1 MLHSSTRI
9 FLWLLNVKLFCIINQ
24 TYLAPCVPLSGNI
37 FSSLYVDFPWDIWQN
52 RAISYHEQSFNGFFT
67 HQFFSLLYVCV
78 SFRRHHGFSTI
89 HFLTIQFSGWR
100 LVHMGKQRFHF
111 LTGLQKSKNFFLVY
125 LPTWTLNSPDH
136 LHSLLVSV

>member
-9 FLWLLNVKLFCIINQ
+9 FLWLLNVSLFCIINQ

-89 HFLTIQFSGWR
+89 NFLTIQFSGWR
-100 LVHMGKQRFHF
+100 LVHMGKQGFQF
-111 LTGLQKSKNFFLVY
+111 LTRLQKMLKFLLSISAY
-125 LPTWTLNSPDH
+125 LNIE
-136 LHSLLVSV
+136 